1 MALLDDYRI
10 YLKEQGKAKNTIQTY
25 SRHVDEYC
33 RWYRDT
39 FGEELTLLY
48 HTNIL
53 DFRSYLQ
60 NVKRL
65 KFKSIDTKLSSLSS
79 FNEFLIKSGIQEDLV
94 IMREDRLKFQQD
106 IASPAEI
113 EKKDVEAFLQKVL
126 VDTGKRNYA
135 IAVILAYAGLR
146 VSECISIG
154 LTDIDFQAR
163 ELLVIGKGNKQR
175 IVFINDNRFFNQC
188 SDRITPHKLRHY
200 FCSHALEMGYTIA
213 EVANQAGH
221 ASERTTLIYT
231 NTSREQMKE
240 KSNLL

>member
-94 IMREDRLKFQQD
+94 IMQEDRLKFQQE
-106 IASPAEI
+106 IASPADI
-113 EKKDVEAFLQKVL
+113 EKRGGGCVSAEGFGKYREAELCHC
-126 VDTGKRNYA
+126 NSP
-135 IAVILAYAGLR
+135 GLR
-146 VSECISIG
+146 RS
-154 LTDIDFQAR
+154 
-163 ELLVIGKGNKQR
+163 
-175 IVFINDNRFFNQC
+175 
-188 SDRITPHKLRHY
+188 
-200 FCSHALEMGYTIA
+200 
-213 EVANQAGH
+213 AG
-221 ASERTTLIYT
+221 
-231 NTSREQMKE
+231 Q
-240 KSNLL
+240 

>member
-106 IASPAEI
+106 IASPA
-113 EKKDVEAFLQKVL
+113 VSASASVL
-126 VDTGKRNYA
+126 V
-135 IAVILAYAGLR
+135 
-146 VSECISIG
+146 
-154 LTDIDFQAR
+154 
-163 ELLVIGKGNKQR
+163 
-175 IVFINDNRFFNQC
+175 
-188 SDRITPHKLRHY
+188 
-200 FCSHALEMGYTIA
+200 
-213 EVANQAGH
+213 
-221 ASERTTLIYT
+221 
-231 NTSREQMKE
+231 
-240 KSNLL
+240 